1 MSIRNKI
8 CVYSSGGFLL
18 CILVGCLGH
27 IDRTN
32 ETTLEKYSKQEIFN
46 KFREKKTTKRDVLSL
61 LGRPNYPHDY
71 NTQNTWLYLS
81 KTEGKVLY
89 GIIPI
94 DFNQSEML
102 KLEFG
107 KGNTIESMEY
117 KQK

>member
-1 MSIRNKI
+1 M
-8 CVYSSGGFLL
+8 YSSGGFLL

-32 ETTLEKYSKQEIFN
+32 ETTLGKYSKQEIFN

-61 LGRPNYPHDY
+61 LGRPNYPLDY
-71 NTQNTWLYLS
+71 NAQNTCLYLS

-107 KGNTIESMEY
+107 KDNTIESMEY
-117 KQK
+117 KHK